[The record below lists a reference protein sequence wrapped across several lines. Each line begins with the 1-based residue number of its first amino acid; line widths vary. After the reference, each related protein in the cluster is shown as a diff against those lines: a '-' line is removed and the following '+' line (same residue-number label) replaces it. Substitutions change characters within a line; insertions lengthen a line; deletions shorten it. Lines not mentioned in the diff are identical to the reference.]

1 MGRAFPQGIDVGDGT
16 IRGHAAGW
24 NRRFF
29 YVKAEFALL
38 GVATQKCRITIKQF
52 TNNKL
57 VSKINAYFVFQIPY
71 NGQYY
76 KKPTESSSCGEE
88 YLK

>member
-1 MGRAFPQGIDVGDGT
+1 MMGRAFPQGIDVGDGT

-38 GVATQKCRITIKQF
+38 GVATQKCRITIK
-52 TNNKL
+52 
-57 VSKINAYFVFQIPY
+57 
-71 NGQYY
+71 
-76 KKPTESSSCGEE
+76 
-88 YLK
+88 